1 MQRGSWSREQ
11 ACALCKVQI
20 FWYKADCY
28 FFFFLSSWHRNPFI
42 QQTCGGCLRCARHC
56 SRYWEYVNKRE
67 YADNRQKKS
76 LLCSADKSA
85 QQWLS
90 ARGGTWRASSNPGCC
105 RPRPASLNS
114 HPQSQQSPPSLG
126 TVRALFIK
134 SFWFYNITLQMRKAC
149 LGEVI

>member
-1 MQRGSWSREQ
+1 M
-11 ACALCKVQI
+11 LCVKCRYSGTKPTVI
-20 FWYKADCY
+20 

-85 QQWLS
+85 QLWLS

-105 RPRPASLNS
+105 RPCPASLNS

-126 TVRALFIK
+126 PVRALFIK

-149 LGEVI
+149 LGEGI

>member
-1 MQRGSWSREQ
+1 M
-11 ACALCKVQI
+11 LCVKCRYSGTKPTVI
-20 FWYKADCY
+20 
-28 FFFFLSSWHRNPFI
+28 FFFLSSWHRNPLI
-42 QQTCGGCLRCARHC
+42 QQTCGGCLRCARRC

-85 QQWLS
+85 QLWLS

-105 RPRPASLNS
+105 RPCPASLNS

-149 LGEVI
+149 LGEGI